1 MTCFNQVK
9 RTILSTAAVLLGC
22 AIFSTQASAHVLDF
36 MHGQKAVPGSELYAL
51 GETAMAHTDGNV
63 SYFTNGK
70 GRVLKVHAT
79 KGANDTL
86 RVTVQRVYIPRNY
99 IAETHS
105 ETARAEKLY
114 DRLSRVARSSQ
125 GKYALLTDKDGMAA
139 YQYGKAVAEKLD
151 SEK

>member
-1 MTCFNQVK
+1 MTCFNQVT
-9 RTILSTAAVLLGC
+9 RTILSTAAVLLGA
-22 AIFSTQASAHVLDF
+22 AIFSTQASAHVFDF
-36 MHGQKAVPGSELYAL
+36 MHGQRAVPGSDLYAL
-51 GETAMAHTDGNV
+51 GEKAMDRKDGKV

-70 GRVLKVHAT
+70 GRVLKVLAT
-79 KGANDTL
+79 RGDNGTL

-99 IAETHS
+99 IAETHN

-114 DRLSRVARSSQ
+114 DRLSRVAGSSQ